1 MEDTMVPEN
10 SPVTDAKYWKVTG
23 VLLAL
28 VLLSGENLHPVS
40 PIFAYALLANV
51 DRNAAEASTSMDLS
65 LHFIKQLRSSMAN
78 TLLPWMI
85 IPPRQDW
92 RALPPSH
99 QTQLLQVI
107 TNLDIDVRSN
117 NYSYFPSHSTKHHP
131 LVFKRVN

>member
-1 MEDTMVPEN
+1 MEDIMVPED

-23 VLLAL
+23 VLIAL

-51 DRNAAEASTSMDLS
+51 DRNTAEASASMDLS
-65 LHFIKQLRSSMAN
+65 LHFIKQLWSSMAN

-85 IPPRQDW
+85 I
-92 RALPPSH
+92 PPSH

-131 LVFKRVN
+131 LVFKCAN